1 MGSELSCPCGE
12 RQDIQVEESK
22 EKHVDIVEELLKGK
36 LTEDDIFFQ
45 FVYGGSKIC
54 IIRNDQFEAFFSNRN
69 FLKLSS
75 KQEINYYYNLV
86 YLTNSVFSF
95 DKNYVLIFM
104 QFTPGLEDKSV
115 RNSSYINSQ
124 RSNNRK
130 AKMDYKTYY
139 KIEIINLV
147 SNESNKIMEQLL
159 NDLNNNLKRDFLFY
173 GVIHEIEDADIN
185 YINVP
190 NLPNLPLSSRNK
202 KNYENKRNYKILYKK
217 SLLKENI
224 NCKYSIE
231 YFEGV
236 LDRDLLS
243 EILSSEKNSK
253 KILKA
258 ILVDSSK
265 KELQNNSNAHNS
277 HNGNN
282 SPRNYYFIFEE
293 NLEFQNN
300 LVYLVIEMTQ
310 GNTADKIFLQ
320 DITIKLNDYQ
330 NEYKLCCLLNEEKK
344 IYVIFAAD
352 SETLMG
358 TETPYESEF

>member
-12 RQDIQVEESK
+12 RQDIHVEESK
-22 EKHVDIVEELLKGK
+22 VKHVDIVEELLKGK

-54 IIRNDQFEAFFSNRN
+54 IIRNDQFEAFFTNRN

-124 RSNNRK
+124 RTNNRK

-147 SNESNKIMEQLL
+147 SNEPNKVMEQLL
-159 NDLNNNLKRDFLFY
+159 NDLNNNLKKDFLFY
-173 GVIHEIEDADIN
+173 GVINDIEEIDIN
-185 YINVP
+185 PIANF
-190 NLPNLPLSSRNK
+190 NTK
-202 KNYENKRNYKILYKK
+202 KNYESVSNKRSYKILYKK

-231 YFEGV
+231 SYEGF

-258 ILVDSSK
+258 IIVDSSK
-265 KELQNNSNAHNS
+265 NDFNYYSNGQTPGA
-277 HNGNN
+277 
-282 SPRNYYFIFEE
+282 PKNYYFIFEE
-293 NLEFQNN
+293 NLEFENN

-310 GNTADKIFLQ
+310 GNTPDKIFLQ

-344 IYVIFAAD
+344 FYVIFAAD
-352 SETLMG
+352 SETLG
-358 TETPYESEF
+358 GETPYESEF